1 MSEGARARRR
11 EGILSSLLRTNWTKW
26 SSCEPNSV
34 QIVLNSV
41 GRGAEADAAETPAIP
56 SGSQQ
61 RRQRSERSPPAGPN
75 ARRQTAYSPPATSTP
90 KRTAP
95 NVKKPGLPP
104 RAAPPR
110 TRSPLRRSRQR
121 VEFHRLH
128 GYRPRPQPPRPPE
141 GGIRPRT
148 VAPASSTSA
157 DLAVRLAR
165 GVDRRLNVRTL

>member
-1 MSEGARARRR
+1 MCICSPHVRTRSCIPRRSIHIRTLNVYPLDTHLEPNLYPALVDTSSYAECVSSRHAFAPEAVSRAGRYKFARRMC
-11 EGILSSLLRTNWTKW
+11 SS
-26 SSCEPNSV
+26 PAPGAA
-34 QIVLNSV
+34 
-41 GRGAEADAAETPAIP
+41 GR
-56 SGSQQ
+56 
-61 RRQRSERSPPAGPN
+61 RRP
-75 ARRQTAYSPPATSTP
+75 
-90 KRTAP
+90 P

-104 RAAPPR
+104 RPAPPR

-121 VEFHRLH
+121 VEFLRLH

-157 DLAVRLAR
+157 DLAARLAR